1 MSKKELK
8 WIDGFSS
15 NEFRLD
21 RFYVANYNMLP
32 NRHNYDFDDR
42 MVDFKAINVDKIK
55 EVFPKAIVNINTTFC
70 ENKKEERDFTF
81 FLSNEEKYQFMNLTI
96 IDGTVIYIVKVDG
109 VTILYNNE
117 DYIELTK
124 KIIDILPLK
133 PCDAEEA
140 EVRTVAYDQGYY
152 TITSKIN
159 STNIDLEKNY
169 NDDFLP
175 VYRDVENF
183 LKERDSGLIILR
195 GEKGTGK
202 TSLIRHLLTNIP
214 QKYIIVTNAM
224 AERIADPEF
233 MSFMM
238 DHKDS
243 IFILEDCER
252 ILMSREDT
260 NNSFGGAITNILN
273 MSDGLL
279 SDVFNIKFICTFNAD
294 ISKIDSA
301 LLRKGRCFANYEFK
315 KLCAEKTKVL
325 LNERNIVLDEYE
337 PMTLAEIYNY
347 EDTDCSNK
355 SEKKIGF

>member
-1 MSKKELK
+1 MSDFK
-8 WIDGFSS
+8 WLNGYGN
-15 NEFRLD
+15 NEFKPD
-21 RFYVANYNMLP
+21 KAYIAKYNIIP
-32 NRHNYDFDDR
+32 NRHCYSFDNR
-42 MVDFKAINVDKIK
+42 EVDFKAIDLNKIK
-55 EVFPKAIVNINTTFC
+55 KAYPNAIINLNTTYC
-70 ENKKEERDFTF
+70 ENEKESRNLTHFISSESYT
-81 FLSNEEKYQFMNLTI
+81 YMNLI
-96 IDGTVIYIVKVDG
+96 ILDDMVYYLIKIDE
-109 VTILYNNE
+109 ILIFYNDQ
-117 DYIELTK
+117 DYVQLTK
-124 KIIDILPLK
+124 KLLDTIPIK
-133 PCDAEEA
+133 SCKAEEA
-140 EVRTVAYDQGYY
+140 EIRTVAYDQGYY

-159 STNIDLEKNY
+159 ETKIDLEKNY

-175 VYRDVENF
+175 IYHDVEKF
-183 LKERDSGLIILR
+183 LRERDSGLIILR

-260 NNSFGGAITNILN
+260 NSSFGGAITNILN

-315 KLCAEKTKVL
+315 KLCVEKTKAL
-325 LNERNIVLDEYE
+325 LNERNIFLDEYE

-347 EDTDCSNK
+347 GDADCSNK

>member
-1 MSKKELK
+1 MSDKEFK
-8 WIDGFSS
+8 WIDGYAAH
-15 NEFRLD
+15 EFKAEKA
-21 RFYVANYNMLP
+21 YIAKNNIMP
-32 NRHNYDFDDR
+32 NRHCYSFSNRHIEFTKLDL
-42 MVDFKAINVDKIK
+42 DKLK
-55 EVFPKAIVNINTTFC
+55 EVYPNAEFIINTAFV
-70 ENKKEERDFTF
+70 ENDKKEKSFDRYSHID
-81 FLSNEEKYQFMNLTI
+81 KYDKYSLGILNNTEFYI
-96 IDGTVIYIVKVDG
+96 IDDDSVTV
-109 VTILYNNE
+109 LYKEGNCKEFIKTLINLLP
-117 DYIELTK
+117 IEA
-124 KIIDILPLK
+124 DQP
-133 PCDAEEA
+133 EEA
-140 EVRTVAYDQGYY
+140 EIRTVAYDQGYY

-159 STNIDLEKNY
+159 ETNINLEKNY

-175 VYRDVENF
+175 IYQDIEKF
-183 LKERDSGLIILR
+183 LKERDSGLIIMR

-260 NNSFGGAITNILN
+260 NSSFGGAITNILN

-315 KLCAEKTKVL
+315 RLCVEKTKAL
-325 LNERNIVLDEYE
+325 LNERNIFLDEYK

-347 EDTDCSNK
+347 EDTDCSGK